1 MNLWKSIRNPSAE
14 KNQKISNSLKK
25 SIRTSKLIYNPNDSK
40 ISQDSS
46 SVFKLS
52 NNKTK
57 SKIDPTQIF
66 SSNLSKSGLVPGKN
80 DFNSKNMVEINK
92 TNNFIDKLISSVAD
106 NEKKQKRRKS
116 SFPLNNGIDETKNEE
131 NLVKKLAK
139 FEEKLNHFTFC
150 SPNEKGENF
159 VLVDKKFSDNLKTEN
174 ETLNTK
180 MTTLKYQLLEAKETY
195 NKVAAEVTFLKQ
207 LNESQQKLKTEN
219 TKRSK
224 ILEKEIDDTKL
235 INEQL
240 KNVLTWR
247 KLEKDDLERAISNY
261 TKLIDPKFMEDMTD
275 LYKRYNNQYFMATYK
290 PTDEKEVQKLL
301 GQITFLEKQI
311 ALKNNEISGL
321 DRFLKVE
328 IKKTEEKEEIVI
340 KDSTKSLRRSM
351 SKPK

>member
-1 MNLWKSIRNPSAE
+1 MNLWKSIINHSAE
-14 KNQKISNSLKK
+14 KNKK
-25 SIRTSKLIYNPNDSK
+25 TFNNSIRNSKLIFNPNDSK
-40 ISQDSS
+40 NSQDSS

-66 SSNLSKSGLVPGKN
+66 SSNLSKSGLIAEKN

-92 TNNFIDKLISSVAD
+92 TNNFIDKLISSVAE

-116 SFPLNNGIDETKNEE
+116 IFPLDKGIDEIKNEE
-131 NLVKKLAK
+131 NLLKKLASV
-139 FEEKLNHFTFC
+139 EEKLSHLTFC

-180 MTTLKYQLLEAKETY
+180 MTTLKYQLLETKENY
-195 NKVAAEVTFLKQ
+195 NLVAAEVTFLKQ
-207 LNESQQKLKTEN
+207 LNESQQKLKMEN

-224 ILEKEIDDTKL
+224 ILEKEIDDTKM

-240 KNVLTWR
+240 KNVLTWK

-261 TKLIDPKFMEDMTD
+261 TKLHDPKLIEDMTD
-275 LYKRYNNQYFMATYK
+275 LYKLYNNQYFMATYK
-290 PTDEKEVQKLL
+290 PTDEKEIQKLL
-301 GQITFLEKQI
+301 GQITFLENQI

-328 IKKTEEKEEIVI
+328 IKKTEEKEEIII

-351 SKPK
+351 SKLK